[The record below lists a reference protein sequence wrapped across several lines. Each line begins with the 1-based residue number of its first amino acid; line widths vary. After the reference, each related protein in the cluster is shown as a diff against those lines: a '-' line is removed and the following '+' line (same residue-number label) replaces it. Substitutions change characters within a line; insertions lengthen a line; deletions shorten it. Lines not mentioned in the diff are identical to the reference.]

1 MNDYY
6 LYVCVGILFFMYI
19 CSRKSVWGADVPLG
33 CRGTVRRPKPNR
45 NLTETQRELSAR
57 CHGVGYYL
65 YAGIELAARVEGCGG
80 AGRG

>member
-1 MNDYY
+1 MIIIYMFV
-6 LYVCVGILFFMYI
+6 LELFFLCI
-19 CSRKSVWGADVPLG
+19 FAAERVWGADVPLG